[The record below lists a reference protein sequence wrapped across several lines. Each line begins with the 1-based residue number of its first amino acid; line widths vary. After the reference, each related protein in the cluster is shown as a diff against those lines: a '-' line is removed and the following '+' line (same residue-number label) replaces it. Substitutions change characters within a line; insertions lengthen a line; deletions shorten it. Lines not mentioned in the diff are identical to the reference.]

1 MLPPMF
7 DWWRRLSR
15 AGVIAEPFPDR
26 FRELVRRRVPCA
38 ELLTEDELSKFE
50 TLVRIFNSEKA
61 FEGAGGLQVD
71 EEMRVVIAAR
81 ACLLVLQRVE
91 LDGALYPDLSTVI
104 VYPST
109 YRAQVKRQEGY
120 VTIDD
125 EQARLGESWTHG
137 VVVLAWDAV
146 LSGAANLSDGHDVV
160 LHEFAH
166 QLDAEDGAMD
176 GTPELDDLQRY
187 GVWSRVAGAEYAELC
202 EAVEQRR
209 KTNIDAY
216 GATNAPEFFAVLVE
230 KFFEQP
236 TALLQRHAELYAEL
250 ATFFRFDPAERL
262 RERAAPL
269 VTG

>member
-1 MLPPMF
+1 MF

-15 AGVIAEPFPDR
+15 AEVIAEPFPDR

-38 ELLTEDELSKFE
+38 ELLTEAELSKLE
-50 TLVRIFNSEKA
+50 TLVRIFNSEKS
-61 FEGAGGLQVD
+61 FEGASGLEVD

-91 LDGALYPDLSTVI
+91 LDEALYPDLSTVI

-109 YRAQVKRQEGY
+109 YRARVKRQEGY
-120 VTIDD
+120 VTIED
-125 EQARLGESWTHG
+125 EQARLGESWTQG

-176 GTPELDDLQRY
+176 GTPELDDLERY
-187 GVWSRVAGAEYAELC
+187 SVWSSVAGAEYADLVD
-202 EAVEQRR
+202 AVERR
-209 KTNIDAY
+209 SKTSIDAY
-216 GATNAPEFFAVLVE
+216 GATNAPEFFAVVVE

-236 TALLQRHAELYAEL
+236 TALLRRHPDLYTEL

-262 RERAAPL
+262 RKRAAPP
-269 VTG
+269 